1 MVNLD
6 AFIVMVAAP
15 SSVLPG
21 WIDAPRDG
29 MRRLL
34 ERRAVIG

>member
-29 MRRLL
+29 C
-34 ERRAVIG
+34 GGCWSGGP